1 MSYKIYENVIKMITM
16 PEYRG
21 LELDSSKIKIEEFYN
36 TIHIDNYII
45 IKCGKKEEEEKKVQD
60 STIAFYITA
69 INSGITRT
77 IIEFKKLMNKVP
89 NNIKYIY
96 IINEKEFSQQVYN
109 VISLLYS
116 QYIVMKLNNNTF
128 ETERPKHMLVSKHEI
143 LTQDEY
149 NNLIKYSTI
158 VNPLNLPKIRLDDTQ
173 CIWIGAESGDIIKIT
188 RRTIIGESTNYRVV
202 IGPISNKIKSVY
214 NPISIDKKDKK
225 NESIVITKKN
235 IIDKKA
241 KRSVNKKNSEIIKKI
256 KLKSK

>member
-1 MSYKIYENVIKMITM
+1 M
-16 PEYRG
+16 
-21 LELDSSKIKIEEFYN
+21 
-36 TIHIDNYII
+36 
-45 IKCGKKEEEEKKVQD
+45 KE

-89 NNIKYIY
+89 NNIKHIY
-96 IINEKEFSQQVYN
+96 IISEKEFSQQVYN
-109 VISLLYS
+109 VISSLYS
-116 QYIVMKLNNNTF
+116 QHIVMKLNNTMF

-143 LTQDEY
+143 LTRDEY
-149 NNLIKYSTI
+149 DNLIKYSTI

-214 NPISIDKKDKK
+214 NPISIDEKDEKDK
-225 NESIVITKKN
+225 SIVITKKN
-235 IIDKKA
+235 IMDKKA
-241 KRSVNKKNSEIIKKI
+241 KRSVNKKNSEIVKKI
-256 KLKSK
+256 KLKS